1 MMCKLGGDQLKWGRV
16 SNGGGNIA
24 REFKYLFPLF
34 SYRVALCSTFS
45 SFFSLAS
52 VFKNKQY

>member
-24 REFKYLFPLF
+24 REFKYLL
-34 SYRVALCSTFS
+34 
-45 SFFSLAS
+45 
-52 VFKNKQY
+52 